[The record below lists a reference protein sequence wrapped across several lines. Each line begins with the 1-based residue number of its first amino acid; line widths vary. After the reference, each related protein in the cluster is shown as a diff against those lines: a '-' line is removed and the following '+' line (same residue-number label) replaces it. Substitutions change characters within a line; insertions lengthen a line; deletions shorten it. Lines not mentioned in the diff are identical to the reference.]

1 VHLFALLGSSSCFSE
16 DVLSQTLEM
25 SSGLQEAD
33 VAGPHRAVLDY
44 PLHPGSLRQ
53 LQELDLPSSQ
63 AGAGASMLRGCSAL
77 LAALQLDSIQDAAML
92 AAAKAAQ
99 PSVVQTSY
107 MRHLST
113 AVSVD
118 SCKSSVGHLS

>member
-1 VHLFALLGSSSCFSE
+1 
-16 DVLSQTLEM
+16 M

-33 VAGPHRAVLDY
+33 NAGPHRAVLDY

-53 LQELDLPSSQ
+53 LQTLDLPSSQ

-118 SCKSSVGHLS
+118 FSCKASVGHPL